1 MERDRELV
9 RWISRLGAVGV
20 GHVGGKLGVGRSV
33 AYDLVA
39 RLVDAGLLER
49 VSLLRGE
56 PALIRATAEGNGVAE
71 LGLPVAR
78 ITPALVSHW
87 LACADVALWAERR
100 LGCDRVISE
109 RELRLLEQIE
119 GKAIASA
126 KVGELPDGAPRLHRP
141 DLAVVNGAERPI
153 AIEVE
158 LSPKAPWRLRAII
171 VAWRRASSVER
182 VIYLAAPGETMRG
195 VQRAVRLKHAG
206 ERVHVLGVRRE
217 QP

>member
-9 RWISRLGAVGV
+9 RWVSRLGAVGV

-39 RLVDAGLLER
+39 RLLSAGLLER
-49 VSLLRGE
+49 ISLLRGE
-56 PALIRATAEGNGVAE
+56 PSLIRATAEGNGVAE

-87 LACADVALWAERR
+87 LACADVALWAER
-100 LGCDRVISE
+100 GWGSEQVISE

-119 GKAIASA
+119 GKPIASA
-126 KVGELPDGAPRLHRP
+126 KVGRLPHGGPRLHRP
-141 DLAVVNGAERPI
+141 DLAIRNGGERPT
-153 AIEVE
+153 AIEVK

-171 VAWRRASSVER
+171 AGWRRAANVER
-182 VIYLAAPGETMRG
+182 VIYLAAPGETKRG
-195 VQRAVRLKHAG
+195 VERAVAREHAG
-206 ERVHVLGVRRE
+206 SRVAIRE
-217 QP
+217 IARNHE

>member
-33 AYDLVA
+33 AYDVVA
-39 RLVDAGLLER
+39 RLVDARLLER
-49 VSLLRGE
+49 VALLRGE
-56 PALIRATAEGNGVAE
+56 RVLIRATAEGNGVAE

-100 LGCDRVISE
+100 YGSEAVISE

-119 GKAIASA
+119 GRPIASA
-126 KVGELPDGAPRLHRP
+126 EVGELPSGAPRLHRP
-141 DLAVVNGAERPI
+141 DLAIRNGAERPT

-158 LSPKAPWRLRAII
+158 LSPKAPWRLQAI
-171 VAWRRASSVER
+171 VRAWRRAANVER

-195 VQRAVRLKHAG
+195 VERAVARSHAQA
-206 ERVHVLGVRRE
+206 RVAIRE
-217 QP
+217 IARDHE